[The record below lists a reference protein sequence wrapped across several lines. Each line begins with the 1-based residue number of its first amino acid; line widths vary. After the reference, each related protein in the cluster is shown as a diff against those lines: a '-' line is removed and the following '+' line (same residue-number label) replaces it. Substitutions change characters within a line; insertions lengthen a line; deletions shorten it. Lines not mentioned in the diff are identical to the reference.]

1 MEHLRSCSLSHADHF
16 NKKSNLL
23 MRYKKRNL
31 IWICLSPL
39 FFRPFRPFH
48 FFINLS
54 IIPTTTATTHD
65 LFLFLLSTS
74 LFPFF
79 SIPIYLPIS
88 YSPHILSN
96 CFRACFISPF
106 SSYQILVLFLYYL
119 LFFFSVSICSQYL
132 YSAVQS
138 PPVFV

>member
-48 FFINLS
+48 FLINLS
-54 IIPTTTATTHD
+54 TIPTTTATTHG
-65 LFLFLLSTS
+65 FFFSYSSTS

-96 CFRACFISPF
+96 CFRACFLSPF

-132 YSAVQS
+132 YSAVRS